1 MLVVGV
7 TACNVTASATTS
19 TPTAAS
25 PLAVPTSPQTP
36 GATPVATTGVAIQS
50 FAFSPQVIVVP
61 VGSTVT
67 WTNQDVEQHT
77 VTALDR
83 TFNSDSLNQNQPFSF
98 TFSKAGTYQYQ
109 CLIHP
114 QMLGTVVVR

>member
-1 MLVVGV
+1 LVLVAGV
-7 TACNVTASATTS
+7 TACSAAASAP
-19 TPTAAS
+19 PTATAM
-25 PLAVPTSPQTP
+25 VMPTAPSAPV
-36 GATPVATTGVAIQS
+36 ATPVATTSVAIQN

-61 VGSTVT
+61 VGAKVT

-83 TFNSDSLNQNQPFSF
+83 AFNSDALNQSQPFSF
-98 TFSKAGTYQYQ
+98 TFAKPGTYQYQ

-114 QMLGTVVVR
+114 QMLATVVVR